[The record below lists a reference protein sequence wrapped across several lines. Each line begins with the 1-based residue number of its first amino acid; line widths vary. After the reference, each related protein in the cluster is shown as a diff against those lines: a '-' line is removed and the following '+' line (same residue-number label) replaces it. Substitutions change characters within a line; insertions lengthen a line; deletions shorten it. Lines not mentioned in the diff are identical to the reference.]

1 MNNPKTA
8 VVAGASGLVGSHL
21 LQALLQS
28 TSYGQVV
35 ALVRKPLGV
44 NHSKLR
50 EVPMDFDA
58 LSFPVDD
65 VFCALGTTIRKAGS
79 KEAFLKV
86 DTELPLALAK
96 WALAHGAGQFALV
109 SSVGSDVASGNF
121 YLQVKGTLEAELNG
135 MPFRSVHV
143 ARPSFLLGDRGEVRF
158 GEKLSIGAAT
168 ILQPF
173 LMGGLRIYRSIQAET
188 VARALVDAAIGGK
201 PGRFVYHYDELQQMS
216 NS

>member
-86 DTELPLALAK
+86 DKELPLALAK
-96 WALAHGAGQFALV
+96 
-109 SSVGSDVASGNF
+109 S
-121 YLQVKGTLEAELNG
+121 
-135 MPFRSVHV
+135 
-143 ARPSFLLGDRGEVRF
+143 ARLWFSFV
-158 GEKLSIGAAT
+158 
-168 ILQPF
+168 
-173 LMGGLRIYRSIQAET
+173 
-188 VARALVDAAIGGK
+188 
-201 PGRFVYHYDELQQMS
+201 
-216 NS
+216 N